1 MKKIF
6 TFLFAAL
13 MSVSMFGATVTEEPG
28 GEAAEIV
35 FTQAVAADDLADT
48 ATFAAEGSLFSA
60 TIYDSGNK
68 MAIDENSCRFGTAE
82 DYKSYTH
89 RLKSG
94 GASSS
99 TKNYIMLNIPED
111 GVIRIA
117 PRTGSNGATDRALV
131 ITQDDDTLYNA
142 IVQESQAIEVTEGE
156 QQVKVY
162 PYVEVAVAAGSV
174 RVSYTAGMNFYGFG
188 FAKESVDPV
197 VPTAPATAPAVPDHA
212 EEDVMALYCSHYAT
226 NNLHFNVLGWG
237 GIQTWQELTLGDDST
252 KVLACTDMTWEM
264 MTNWDKA
271 SYDFSGYEK
280 FHFDVWVPFN
290 CHLKVTFEA
299 LKAEEGGSGWKHG
312 IDFALN
318 EGWNTVDC
326 DPVWWNTD
334 SVTYDWTDV
343 KYIAFEGY
351 KMEDG
356 ETSAEGNP
364 LAFTNLY
371 WWKAAAP
378 KNIPAEAPAT
388 PTRAEKDIQALFSS
402 AYKTNT
408 FNFAPTS
415 WSTQWIDHEYQGGV
429 HIWYADAM
437 AWDGFTNWDTTRYDL
452 NAFDMMHADVYVTL
466 DSKLKFTFE
475 ALSAGDGGSG
485 WKNGASVD
493 LVGNQWN
500 SLDIDLLNAPF
511 DSYDFKDLR
520 YLILEGFVKP
530 DGSSAEGTPLA
541 IANVYFWN
549 SMTPVENVANDKV
562 AVKRIVNGQLMI
574 QVNGQEY
581 NVLGT
586 QF

>member
-1 MKKIF
+1 
-6 TFLFAAL
+6 
-13 MSVSMFGATVTEEPG
+13 
-28 GEAAEIV
+28 
-35 FTQAVAADDLADT
+35 
-48 ATFAAEGSLFSA
+48 
-60 TIYDSGNK
+60 
-68 MAIDENSCRFGTAE
+68 
-82 DYKSYTH
+82 
-89 RLKSG
+89 
-94 GASSS
+94 
-99 TKNYIMLNIPED
+99 
-111 GVIRIA
+111 
-117 PRTGSNGATDRALV
+117 
-131 ITQDDDTLYNA
+131 
-142 IVQESQAIEVTEGE
+142 
-156 QQVKVY
+156 
-162 PYVEVAVAAGSV
+162 
-174 RVSYTAGMNFYGFG
+174 
-188 FAKESVDPV
+188 
-197 VPTAPATAPAVPDHA
+197 
-212 EEDVMALYCSHYAT
+212 MALYCSHYAT
-226 NNLHFNVLGWG
+226 NNLHFAVQGWG
-237 GIQTWQELTLGDDST
+237 GIQTWQELTLGDEST

-264 MTNWDKA
+264 MTNWDAA
-271 SYDFSGYEK
+271 SYDFSAYDK

-334 SVTYDWTDV
+334 SVTYDWKDV

-351 KMEDG
+351 KMADG

-364 LAFTNLY
+364 FAFTNLY

-378 KNIPAEAPAT
+378 ANIPAEAPAT
-388 PTRAEKDIQALFSS
+388 PKLAEKDVQALFSS
-402 AYKTNT
+402 AYQTNT

-415 WSTQWIDHEYQGGV
+415 WGTQWIDHEYQGGV

-437 AWDGFTNWDTTRYDL
+437 AWDGFTNWDADHYDL

-475 ALSAGDGGSG
+475 ALKAEEGGSG
-485 WKNGASVD
+485 WKNGALVD

-520 YLILEGFVKP
+520 YMILEGFVKS